1 MIEGAAPLPN
11 EPRGQG
17 ESARPIAY
25 IKARTTAVRRVTLSV
40 VHRDEYGLDIKST
53 LGIFQML
60 LSIISTFIYIIAWNY
75 NVERVAKIL
84 HKISILVTVS
94 HIFLVLYVTLLFGL
108 EWKYH
113 VQRTVIFKV
122 GLKFAYACLAF
133 IFLQS
138 IIFPD
143 LYVFLAWMLA
153 IQRFVL
159 LIFPDL
165 KNLVKFRSR
174 FFKLIILLLT
184 ISAMLTKFAFPC
196 ELNDFKP
203 FEHYISSVICRI
215 NRYKNRGICV
225 LSDLNLSFIF
235 AYFLTC
241 VSLLLYLYILLFL
254 KNIPEQNTVFT
265 FILLQTLVLFFS
277 KSIILGT
284 IIFDRFGL
292 VDTKFGAPLHSLLE
306 LVFLPLNINFSYI
319 FANRKSLG
327 LTNWIAKVYQFL

>member
-1 MIEGAAPLPN
+1 MPW
-11 EPRGQG
+11 
-17 ESARPIAY
+17 
-25 IKARTTAVRRVTLSV
+25 KK
-40 VHRDEYGLDIKST
+40 DIKKFLHST
-53 LGIFQML
+53 DHLIQFTICYPIL
-60 LSIISTFIYIIAWNY
+60 
-75 NVERVAKIL
+75 KIL

-184 ISAMLTKFAFPC
+184 VSAMLTKFAFP
-196 ELNDFKP
+196 F
-203 FEHYISSVICRI
+203 ICRI

-265 FILLQTLVLFFS
+265 FILLQTLVLFVS